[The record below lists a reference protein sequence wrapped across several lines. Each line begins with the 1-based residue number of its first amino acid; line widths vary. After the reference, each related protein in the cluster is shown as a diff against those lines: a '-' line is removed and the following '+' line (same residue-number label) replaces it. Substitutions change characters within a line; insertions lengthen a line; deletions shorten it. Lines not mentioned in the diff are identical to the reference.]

1 MMNIFEQ
8 MLNDFEKWI
17 DELGAKC
24 GDVFAFF
31 WVFYLFPMIILVV
44 ICSIV
49 YLFDYLFLIKIY
61 IV

>member
-1 MMNIFEQ
+1 MMNI
-8 MLNDFEKWI
+8 LNEFEKWI
-17 DELGAKC
+17 DELCTKC

-49 YLFDYLFLIKIY
+49 YLFDYLF
-61 IV
+61 